1 MTGPLPESLRM
12 GVSDAY
18 DKSFYDRFMV
28 CVAGVQD
35 DTMSAQDACSD
46 VFDILGYDG
55 GISNNGKIRPNH
67 TSKSRRPDLYRM
79 FVEWSTAAPAVVK
92 EEKTDVPLS
101 RMPGPLPEGLRMGV
115 YEAYKKSD
123 YGHFMRRVVALQAGT
138 ISLEVADAHV
148 FHMLGYDGGKGRLL
162 PDGSM
167 DNRNPS
173 RDASS
178 KSHRPDL
185 YRMFVEWSTAAPAV
199 VKEEKIH
206 VPLSRMSRPL
216 PESLRIGVY
225 EAYPHLYGSFMVRVV
240 ALHEGTMSLEQA
252 DNDVFDILGY
262 DEGTNNT
269 LGRTTLTKSDRPDL
283 YRMFVEWSTAPA
295 RVVEEKSLP
304 FSFGAIEIPTA
315 PARVVGEKS
324 LPFSFGAI
332 EIPTAPAGTL
342 CLREMSTAA
351 LVQDLDAVDAAL
363 GMSPMMQSALGAG
376 AREHSVAF
384 ACGQMRLVWQREIAK
399 RACTHNPN

>member
-199 VKEEKIH
+199 VKEEKID

-283 YRMFVEWSTAPA
+283 YRMFVEWS
-295 RVVEEKSLP
+295 
-304 FSFGAIEIPTA
+304 TA